1 MKTRRLQSPG
11 LLSGFGIFH
20 SSFCSRI
27 EPPLLPRGLNP
38 GLAFPCRQI
47 VSLNRPLCRR
57 RPLLP
62 RSSFAVCVLEC
73 SSLQLSV
80 HSMRKPSR
88 PAQGLKSTL
97 GLSWPC
103 ILGLTG
109 VLGSSAEVQSGL
121 PAFCPR
127 VLTNTLITLC
137 CELSSPC
144 LHYTVTSS
152 QHPRSQPTPRMWFY
166 TGNWNR

>member
-97 GLSWPC
+97 GLMALHRCLEGSVSVASW
-103 ILGLTG
+103 G
-109 VLGSSAEVQSGL
+109 VPLKSSPDCLLSAQESS
-121 PAFCPR
+121 P
-127 VLTNTLITLC
+127 T
-137 CELSSPC
+137 LSSRC
-144 LHYTVTSS
+144 VVSFRLLVCT
-152 QHPRSQPTPRMWFY
+152 TP
-166 TGNWNR
+166 